1 MARVLVNIPPKVAK
15 GSAFEVRV
23 LIAHPMESGQRHD
36 DGGVAIPRDIIRS
49 FSCTYNDVL
58 VLEADFYPAI
68 AANPFLSF
76 QLRAVE
82 SGPVVF
88 TWVDD
93 HGAVGTETAQV
104 VVG

>member
-1 MARVLVNIPPKVAK
+1 MARVLINIPPKVAR

-23 LIAHPMESGQRHD
+23 LIAHPMEPGQRRD
-36 DGGVAIPRDIIRS
+36 DMGAIIPRDIIHG
-49 FSCTYNDVL
+49 FTCTYNGAL
-58 VLEADFYPAI
+58 VLEADLFPAI
-68 AANPFLSF
+68 AANPFLAF
-76 QLRAVE
+76 RLRAVE

>member
-1 MARVLVNIPPKVAK
+1 MARVLINIPPKVAS
-15 GSAFEVRV
+15 GSAFEIRV
-23 LIAHPMESGQRHD
+23 LIAHPMEPGQRRD
-36 DGGVAIPRDIIRS
+36 AAGNVIPRDIIHS
-49 FSCTYNDVL
+49 FTCTYNGAL
-58 VLEADFYPAI
+58 VLDADLFPAI

-93 HGAVGTETAQV
+93 HGTVGTETAQV